1 MTDSKKDKFEGFIDF
16 EKRFVVSLS
25 LVTIAFSFLG
35 FIINILLDFELE
47 MKVIP
52 VIAFVIYTIL
62 YLWGKKSKNAGV
74 VKWVFA
80 VVTLIFINLL
90 WFNNYGSHGPAPYFF
105 ILLFSLLIFIWH
117 GKHLIIAST
126 ILITNIVVIFLFD
139 LSYPQFTP
147 DYQSDSDRI
156 IDVYTG
162 IMLYALIIFVMM
174 SSAKISYI
182 NEYKKAK
189 RSDSLKS
196 AFLANMSHEIR
207 TPLNA
212 IVGFSNLLTSDLI
225 PEEEKQSY
233 IDIINEN
240 NDSLLRLFED
250 IIDISSIDTGQLDIF
265 VEDCDINNL
274 LDNLETMFRQVLIKS
289 EKEEINLVKI
299 RLPEKLIVTTDKKR
313 LLQILTNLLD
323 NAVKFTN
330 EGRITFGCELTND
343 KLLLSVKDTGIGI
356 NKSNADYIFD
366 RFYKAEDDQS
376 TLYRGTGI
384 GLFMA
389 KSLTE
394 LLGGQIWMESE
405 EGKGSS
411 FFFTLPEH

>member
-1 MTDSKKDKFEGFIDF
+1 MATIKKERFEGFVDF
-16 EKRFVVSLS
+16 EKKFVVSIS
-25 LVTIAFSFLG
+25 LVATLFSLIG
-35 FIINILLDFELE
+35 FIINILLDFDLA
-47 MKVIP
+47 MKIIP
-52 VIAFVIYTIL
+52 VVSFVIYTVL
-62 YLWGKKSKNAGV
+62 YFWGKQSKDASV

-80 VVTLIFINLL
+80 FITLIFMNLL
-90 WFNNYGSHGPAPYFF
+90 WLNNYGSHGPAPYFF

-117 GKHLIIAST
+117 GRYLLIAGGT
-126 ILITNIVVIFLFD
+126 LILNVAIIFYFD
-139 LSYPQFTP
+139 FNNPTFTP
-147 DYQSDSDRI
+147 DYASESDRI

-162 IMLYALIIFVMM
+162 ILLYALIIFVMM
-174 SSAKISYI
+174 SSAKNSYI

-189 RSDSLKS
+189 RSDALKS

-212 IVGFSNLLTSDLI
+212 IVGFSNLLSSDLI
-225 PEEEKQSY
+225 PEEEKQTY

-250 IIDISSIDTGQLDIF
+250 IIDISSIDTGQLEIF
-265 VEDCDINNL
+265 PEDCDINNL
-274 LDNLETMFRQVLIKS
+274 LDNLETMFTQVLEKAEKPEIQLISNKLS
-289 EKEEINLVKI
+289 ENRII
-299 RLPEKLIVTTDKKR
+299 TTDKKR

-330 EGRITFGCELTND
+330 EGSITFGCVDTEEA
-343 KLLLSVKDTGIGI
+343 LLFSVTDTGIGI
-356 NKSNADYIFD
+356 KKSNAQYIFD

-394 LLGGQIWMESE
+394 LMGGEIWMESE
-405 EGKGSS
+405 PGKGSS
-411 FFFTLPEH
+411 FFFTVTEP